1 MWLICYPR
9 RGGGGSQ
16 IPVALISAYPSI
28 HAIPGGVRTLIA
40 LHHGR
45 KTKSESFAS
54 CGGREHISGGS
65 EIA

>member
-1 MWLICYPR
+1 MCFADMLIGCH
-9 RGGGGSQ
+9 Q
-16 IPVALISAYPSI
+16 LISSEVSPS
-28 HAIPGGVRTLIA
+28 PGGVLTLIA

-54 CGGREHISGGS
+54 CRGRVNISGGS